1 MLAAG
6 WPALAIALPSAAL
19 MGLAIQRGATC
30 MVAAIG
36 EIVTSGKAG
45 RALALAEA
53 SLWVA
58 GGLALAS
65 LAGLLV
71 MVPRGFAVDAA
82 TVLGGALLGIG
93 AFINGACVF
102 GAIAR
107 LGSGQWAYAATPV
120 GFFLG
125 CLLVDRFGPPLSHTP
140 AAAAPALAFATPIA
154 IGFAALLI
162 WRIVEAARSP
172 DFWAHLWHPYQAT
185 LLIGVTFVT
194 TMLSVGAWSYTD
206 ALADLAGMMDG
217 HLPLR
222 LAMLAA
228 LLAGAIGGGWIAGV
242 LRADMPKPMAWLR
255 CIAGG
260 TLMGMGGILVPGSN
274 DGLIMT
280 GLPLFL
286 AHAWVAVLVM
296 VVAIVVPMLV
306 SRHLEARR
314 PGVIRRA

>member
-1 MLAAG
+1 MLSAG
-6 WPALAIALPSAAL
+6 WPALAVALPSAAL

-30 MVAAIG
+30 MVAALG
-36 EIVTSGKAG
+36 EIVANGKAG

-71 MVPRGFAVDAA
+71 MVPIGFAVDAT

-93 AFINGACVF
+93 ALINGACVF

-107 LGSGQWAYAATPV
+107 LGSGQWAYAATPL

-125 CLLVDRFGPPLSHTP
+125 CLVVDRLGPPIDHRAL
-140 AAAAPALAFATPIA
+140 AAAPALAFATPIA
-154 IGFAALLI
+154 IGFAMLLA
-162 WRIVEAARSP
+162 WRIVEAMRAP
-172 DFWAHLWHPYQAT
+172 DLWAHLWHPYRAT
-185 LLIGVTFVT
+185 LLIGATFVT

-222 LAMLAA
+222 LAMLVA
-228 LLAGAIGGGWIAGV
+228 LLGGAVGGGWIAGL
-242 LRADMPKPMAWLR
+242 LRPDMPSATAWLR
-255 CIAGG
+255 CLTGG
-260 TLMGMGGILVPGSN
+260 TLMGIGGVLVPGSN

-296 VVAIVVPMLV
+296 IVAIMVPMLV
-306 SRHLEARR
+306 SKQFGMTGQA
-314 PGVIRRA
+314 